1 MSFLENINISKQAK
15 EWGIPF
21 WQHPQ
26 FLFLIMGILIA
37 TTDIASYLI
46 SIRYITNF
54 ALVIILLCVTTI
66 FLFVITYIVQGSFER
81 MAEASRMK
89 TEFVSV
95 ISHQLRTPVT
105 NLSWALDYIKNS
117 ALSQDK
123 ELAEYLKIL
132 EANTER
138 MKDIVN
144 NLIIVSRLDSK
155 KLSLAKEQVDLCK
168 LAEDAIKRVK
178 NLAAAKRITIRQE
191 NSFGE
196 LSAETDPFYL
206 MLIMENLVA
215 NGIRYGKDGG
225 EVIVR
230 IGKERDGVYF
240 FVKDNG
246 VGIPAKDQK
255 YIFQKFFRASNIRQK
270 VAEGTGLGLF
280 MSNMVAKK
288 LGCRINFASEEG
300 KGATFWIKIPLD

>member
-1 MSFLENINISKQAK
+1 MGFLENINISKQAK

-37 TTDIASYLI
+37 TTDIVSYLI

-54 ALVIILLCVTTI
+54 ALIIILLCVTTI

-81 MAEASRMK
+81 IAEASRMK

-123 ELAEYLKIL
+123 ELSDYLKIL
-132 EANTER
+132 DANTER

-144 NLIIVSRLDSK
+144 NLLIVSRLDSN
-155 KLSLAKEQVDLCK
+155 KLSLAKEMADLRK
-168 LAEDAIKRVK
+168 LAGDAVKRVA
-178 NLAAAKRITIRQE
+178 NLAAAKKITIRQE
-191 NSFGE
+191 NPPADFQI
-196 LSAETDPFYL
+196 ETDPFYL
-206 MLIMENLVA
+206 TLIMENLVA
-215 NGIRYGKDGG
+215 NGVRYGKEGG
-225 EVIVR
+225 EVLVR
-230 IGKERDGVYF
+230 IVKERDSAYF

-246 VGIPAKDQK
+246 VGIPTKDQK